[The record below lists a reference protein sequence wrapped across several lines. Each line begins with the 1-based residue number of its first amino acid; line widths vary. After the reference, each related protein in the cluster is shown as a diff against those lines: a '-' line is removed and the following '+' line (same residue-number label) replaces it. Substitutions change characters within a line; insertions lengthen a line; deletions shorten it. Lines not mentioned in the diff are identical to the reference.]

1 MAKNGKGKGG
11 VAKPRPERR
20 KRGFEAG
27 GRRTDEI
34 LAGPQA
40 PAAGG
45 KNPAPAFPPGATPAL
60 ANGAGLPLYDAHMR
74 FRFTL
79 FLLVANLAVFGLI
92 WNNAR
97 ERNREQPPAELVF
110 PVDADTITLT
120 AADAPESSYTLHRK
134 AGRWS
139 LEKPYEWPAS
149 PWLVDKIVS
158 ELRFITREGGFTLES
173 VKQYGNTLAY
183 YGLDKPGYTLAVGG
197 VSVKVGGLTKNREG
211 VYLLSPDGATVLLAP
226 KSLLAAL
233 IRKPEELRQPE
244 VFSIQPFEVRGITL
258 SLRDEAKETLVGLVR
273 DKREVPGAEA
283 EFIWR
288 FETPVKSD
296 ANTPKV
302 DSQLA
307 SLGELKYA
315 KFFPGDA
322 ALQAEAGLNTPA
334 NEAGPHL
341 VRLQIFGNNRQ
352 QTLLVGNR
360 DPKETAR
367 PMRYAKFEDNTAIFT
382 IDEASLTPWI
392 VSRRVMREP
401 NFFRFNPGEL
411 TGITINEGA
420 RSLVLHRLDTPAAGA
435 NPTQGDWLMPV
446 LAGSTSTTA
455 LPVDADQLE
464 QLRNAL
470 ANLAARDFGRTA
482 AAATLAP
489 ELFDAFVSDDPTPEQ
504 LKAWGF
510 DAPKRRVELAFRDG
524 TKRTLLIAAPLAPN
538 TPHHAK
544 IEGEPAVYSIAPAV
558 LASLSVNPDAYR
570 RRTLFTLPAGARI
583 TGIRLTDL
591 ATGTVLLDEK
601 KPDDVVSWDEWMAS
615 RPVRD
620 RADVLLLEKNLR
632 TVSANNFIA
641 DAVFSENYRYASGDG
656 SEPEGWRYRLEWTV
670 KLPAGAENARTET
683 HTLFFTRRLGGSEQ
697 IGGDPAGKLVFS
709 LTQPWVDTLFP
720 LSFGRDS
727 SKDLPPIRT
736 PEAVPATDK

>member
-1 MAKNGKGKGG
+1 MA
-11 VAKPRPERR
+11 ATPRQLP
-20 KRGFEAG
+20 
-27 GRRTDEI
+27 
-34 LAGPQA
+34 
-40 PAAGG
+40 
-45 KNPAPAFPPGATPAL
+45 PAFPPPATPAL
-60 ANGAGLPLYDAHMR
+60 AIGVARVSLARLMR

-110 PVDADTITLT
+110 PVDSDTITLT
-120 AADAPESSYTLHRK
+120 AADAPEASYTLHRK

-149 PWLVDKIVS
+149 PWLVDKVLS
-158 ELRFITREGGFTLES
+158 ELRFVTREGGFTLES
-173 VKQYGNTLAY
+173 VKQYGNSLAS
-183 YGLDKPGYTLAVGG
+183 YGLDKPRYTLGVGG
-197 VSVKVGGLTKNREG
+197 VTVKVGGLTRNQEG

-244 VFSIQPFEVRGITL
+244 VFSIPPFEVRGITL

-273 DKREVPGAEA
+273 DKREIPGAET

-352 QTLLVGNR
+352 QTLLVGAR

-367 PMRYAKFEDNTAIFT
+367 AMRYAKFEDNTAIFT

-411 TGITINEGA
+411 TGITINDGA

-435 NPTQGDWLMPV
+435 KPAQGDWLMPV
-446 LAGSTSTTA
+446 LAGSTATVA
-455 LPVDADQLE
+455 LPVDADQLAR
-464 QLRNAL
+464 LRNAL
-470 ANLAARDFGRTA
+470 VNLAARDFGRTA
-482 AAATLAP
+482 SATLAP
-489 ELFDAFVSDDPTPEQ
+489 ELFDAFVSDDPTKEQ

-524 TKRTLLIAAPLAPN
+524 TKRTLLIAAPLAVN

-558 LASLSVNPDAYR
+558 IASLSVNPDAYR
-570 RRTLFTLPAGARI
+570 RRTLFTLAPGARI
-583 TGIRLTDL
+583 AGMKLTDL
-591 ATGTVLLDEK
+591 ATGTTLLDET
-601 KPDDVVSWDEWMAS
+601 KPDDIVSWDEWLAS

-620 RADVLLLEKNLR
+620 RADLLLLEKNLR

-641 DAVFSENYRYASGDG
+641 DAVFSENYRYVAGDG
-656 SEPEGWRYRLEWTV
+656 SEPESWRYRLDWTV
-670 KLPAGAENARTET
+670 KLPAGAESARTKT

-736 PEAVPATDK
+736 PEAVPATGK